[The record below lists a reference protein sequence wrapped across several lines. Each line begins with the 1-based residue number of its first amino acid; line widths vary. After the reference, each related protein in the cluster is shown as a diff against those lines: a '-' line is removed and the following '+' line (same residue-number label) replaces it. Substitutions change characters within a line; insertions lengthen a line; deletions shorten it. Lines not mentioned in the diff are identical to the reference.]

1 MHFRQ
6 KYKLLGGLFTGE
18 QAEFKILVLLH
29 KNLIG
34 FLCNIF
40 LIIFPKT
47 IDFWLI
53 LWYTLIVPKRERN
66 RKREDKK

>member
-1 MHFRQ
+1 MYFRQ
-6 KYKLLGGLFTGE
+6 KRKLLGGLFTGE

-47 IDFWLI
+47 IDFLFI